1 MRRLGSLLAL
11 LGLIGVVV
19 GVVWIVRHA
28 ATPGVQD
35 FAFENY
41 GGPGAIVASIM
52 LVCAG
57 LFIRSVDD
65 QEG

>member
-11 LGLIGVVV
+11 LGLIGVVL
-19 GVVWIVRHA
+19 GVVWMVRN
-28 ATPGVQD
+28 ATAPGVED
-35 FAFENY
+35 FTFENY
-41 GGPGAIVASIM
+41 GGPGQIVASIM

-57 LFIRSVDD
+57 LFIRSVND